1 MDLNRQVAAVRDL
14 PNDANPWFD
23 EKVYRKTPHLLLTN
37 VGTTGDVAFAH
48 AVLPQFWTSRMAIC
62 TLKKEAVV
70 LEDDVIAARPLLPI
84 VLDWDHRAM
93 MGATAVGF
101 LTEMKDLLEQ
111 PACFSEIHDKVGVGS
126 LNG

>member
-1 MDLNRQVAAVRDL
+1 
-14 PNDANPWFD
+14 
-23 EKVYRKTPHLLLTN
+23 
-37 VGTTGDVAFAH
+37 
-48 AVLPQFWTSRMAIC
+48 MAIC